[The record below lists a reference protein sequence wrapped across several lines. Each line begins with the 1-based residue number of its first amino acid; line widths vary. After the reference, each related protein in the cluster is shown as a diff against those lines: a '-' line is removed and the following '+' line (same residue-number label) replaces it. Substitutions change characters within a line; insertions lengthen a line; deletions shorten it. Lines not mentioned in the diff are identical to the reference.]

1 MFDLYYVGLS
11 LLLLSTIIGTVRY
24 RNYKSRFSL
33 FFFILL
39 YVAVVIE
46 ALGYYIWKINS
57 NDNTWVYVLYTFF
70 EFNLI
75 FFMYHSILKEL
86 KTKKVITALA
96 ITFNFLYFLYLIY
109 YGYKTFR
116 AILVLESAIISI
128 FLIAFLRELLNS
140 DKILNFKKYLPFWV
154 TTGFMI
160 YFMSSIPFQYIRSTI
175 HVKELTFVQPLI
187 NCFMYGCFIYAFLW
201 SKEEMSY

>member
-24 RNYKSRFSL
+24 KNYKSRFSL
-33 FFFILL
+33 FLLTLL

-46 ALGYYIWKINS
+46 ALGYYVWKINS
-57 NDNTWVYVLYTFF
+57 DDITWLYILYIFF
-70 EFNLI
+70 EFNLV
-75 FFMYHSILKEL
+75 FLMYYNILKDA
-86 KTKKVITALA
+86 KTKKFINVLVGVFNIAYFFLIIYKGKNSFATTSTLESVIT
-96 ITFNFLYFLYLIY
+96 
-109 YGYKTFR
+109 
-116 AILVLESAIISI
+116 SI

>member
-11 LLLLSTIIGTVRY
+11 LLLLSTIIGTVKY

-33 FFFILL
+33 FFTLL

-75 FFMYHSILKEL
+75 FLC
-86 KTKKVITALA
+86 ITA
-96 ITFNFLYFLYLIY
+96 F
-109 YGYKTFR
+109 
-116 AILVLESAIISI
+116 
-128 FLIAFLRELLNS
+128 
-140 DKILNFKKYLPFWV
+140 
-154 TTGFMI
+154 
-160 YFMSSIPFQYIRSTI
+160 
-175 HVKELTFVQPLI
+175 
-187 NCFMYGCFIYAFLW
+187 
-201 SKEEMSY
+201 